1 MKIRWKFSC
10 ILSHPSC
17 LICLLAL
24 SNAHAATHKANCI
37 LLNLYMSM
45 CVCASVAFNSM
56 YLIRYVSFVIMHA
69 IASVAYKLLFRVRMW
84 VPFTD
89 VHRQTKRFL
98 KKRIWAIKS
107 TIKTMPKPLSKIKRA
122 SVERRNEEILNSFRL
137 LHKFSFSIFLSFSH
151 PLSV

>member
-1 MKIRWKFSC
+1 MGCCKYVIRSVLCYICCRGFGNLKRKSSRRSKYENPLKIFLY
-10 ILSHPSC
+10 ILSHPLC

-89 VHRQTKRFL
+89 VHRQTKRFF
-98 KKRIWAIKS
+98 KKKDMSNKIYNKNHAQ
-107 TIKTMPKPLSKIKRA
+107 TI
-122 SVERRNEEILNSFRL
+122 VEN
-137 LHKFSFSIFLSFSH
+137 
-151 PLSV
+151 